1 MAVLT
6 EAEKKVQV
14 DKWVPIWNN
23 LLLKNGIPANKL
35 PLVVSQ
41 IILESNWFTSN
52 AYKFDNNPGGITWNA
67 NYAKRPGASIG
78 RKRPAREG
86 GNYVKFD
93 SYDSAAK
100 DYVRILNINRGF
112 GKPIDSTNYIQYAD
126 ILKKNGYYASP
137 QRHYEGGLKA
147 ALTRIS
153 KWFNFSNISP
163 KADEK
168 KKIRRSTGSNWF
180 IRFFQFLRD

>member
-1 MAVLT
+1 MPILT
-6 EAEKKVQV
+6 ESEKKAQV
-14 DKWVPIWNN
+14 DKWLPIWNN

-35 PLVVSQ
+35 PLVISQ
-41 IILESNWFTSN
+41 IILESNWFSSN

-78 RKRPAREG
+78 RKRPTREG

-100 DYVRILNINRGF
+100 DYVRILNINKGF

-137 QRHYEGGLKA
+137 QRHYEGGVKA
-147 ALTRIS
+147 AITRIS
-153 KWFNFSNISP
+153 KRFHFIFLLP
-163 KADEK
+163 MADEK
-168 KKIRRSTGSNWF
+168 S
-180 IRFFQFLRD
+180 